1 MKEKDTEYQFIT
13 YKSIVIMEKL
23 TQVIRENC
31 MENDINEFCNRQA
44 NQSSHIFST
53 ESLSL
58 PQVCTLVLH
67 PINKMKPKHKIIS
80 EQNYHL
86 KKCHWTKESKLI
98 ILQMKITS
106 KWTCLRNAVNKIYW
120 TSFIWEMFVF
130 KNYSSKQVLLGGW
143 VCKKVCS
150 KPTQTEAPASEYVSM
165 TS

>member
-13 YKSIVIMEKL
+13 YKSIVIVKKL

-31 MENDINEFCNRQA
+31 MENDINEFGNCQA

-58 PQVCTLVLH
+58 PQVCTLVLD

-80 EQNYHL
+80 EQNYCL

-106 KWTCLRNAVNKIYW
+106 KWTCLRNAVKQNILDIFHLRNVCFQKLFFQ
-120 TSFIWEMFVF
+120 TSPF
-130 KNYSSKQVLLGGW
+130 GW
-143 VCKKVCS
+143 VGVQES
-150 KPTQTEAPASEYVSM
+150 LL
-165 TS
+165 